1 MPHDTII
8 RTLGRMKF
16 FLAFVLVCT
25 SVLSSFSLN
34 HDSLFAVWND
44 TNNSDTSRMKSMFG
58 IIWGNYLY
66 SQPDSGFYYSQ
77 LLLEHAMITK
87 SKQFQASALN
97 AQSTALWLQADYS
110 NSLVLMEKSIA
121 LFSHIDHLSGMASGY
136 IGIANIYSDQ
146 SKVSKSL
153 EYNKKAMKIYEETNN
168 KAGVASALNNI
179 AGIYLSQGNV
189 MLAIDQ
195 YAESMEIKEELG
207 DKKGL
212 VSAYTNIGMLYN
224 GELDYVKS
232 LAFLKKALLLS
243 EEIDYKRGRGLV
255 LSNLGIVY
263 LEMNENE
270 IALEFF
276 MKALHMAEKTNDKK
290 SLGECYNILGDFYT
304 AVGNYK
310 EAYSMYGLGLEFN
323 KEIEDKGGV
332 AVALNGFGTYWNHMG
347 DHKKAIE
354 FSLEALN
361 LIDDFGDIN
370 LMILIYI
377 NLMNSNQELGN
388 YSLALKHCEYTNKLQ
403 DSIRNENR
411 TKALVQKDFKYKYEK
426 KEALKKLRY
435 EKELALVEEK
445 EKKQDFIA
453 TATASGLLMV
463 FVFAYLLFNRLR
475 ITSKQK
481 KLIEEQKKDI
491 TDSIN
496 YAWNIQDS
504 LLPNSEFIN
513 ELLPNSFVFFK
524 PKDKVSGDFFWVGE
538 KDDYVFFAVCD
549 CTGHGIPGA
558 FMSMIGSVL
567 LNEIVLLDGEKS
579 TKQILN
585 RMRLQI
591 INSLNQKG
599 ILGESQDGMD
609 MMLCR
614 YDKKKG
620 ELLYTGAYQTLVLI
634 REGELTVYK
643 GDSRPVGYFKGQNI
657 PFTEHS
663 LVMQKGD
670 MIYLFSDGYQ
680 DQFGGSND
688 KKFKIAN
695 LKKLFLSIHS
705 KPMPDQKKILEDT
718 LSSWMGETEQID
730 DVLIMGIGF

>member
-1 MPHDTII
+1 
-8 RTLGRMKF
+8 MKL

-25 SVLSSFSLN
+25 TVLSSFSLN
-34 HDSLFAVWND
+34 HDSLFSVWND
-44 TNNSDTSRMKSMFG
+44 TSIADDLRMKSLSD

-66 SQPDSGFYYSQ
+66 SQPDSGYFYSQ
-77 LLLEHAMITK
+77 MLLDQATITK
-87 SKQFQASALN
+87 NKQFQASALN
-97 AQSTALWLQADYS
+97 SQSTALWLQADYS

-153 EYNKKAMKIYEETNN
+153 EFNKKALKIYEETNS
-168 KAGVASALNNI
+168 KAGIANTLNNI

-189 MLAIDQ
+189 LLAIDQ
-195 YAESMEIKEELG
+195 YAESMAIKEELG

-212 VSAYTNIGMLYN
+212 VSAYTNIGMIYN
-224 GELDYVKS
+224 GEADYAKS
-232 LAFLKKALLLS
+232 LSFLKKALELS
-243 EEIDYKRGRGLV
+243 EEIVYKRGVGLV
-255 LSNLGIVY
+255 LNNLGTVY
-263 LEMNENE
+263 LQMNESE
-270 IALEFF
+270 MALEFY
-276 MKALHMAEKTNDKK
+276 MRALHNSEQTNDKK
-290 SLGECYNILGDFYT
+290 SLGECYNFLGDYYT
-304 AVGNYK
+304 VMGNYK
-310 EAYSMYGLGLEFN
+310 EAYSMYVFGLEFN
-323 KEIEDKGGV
+323 EEIEDKGGI
-332 AVALNGFGTYWNHMG
+332 AIALNGFGAYWSHMG
-347 DHKKAIE
+347 DYKKAVDY
-354 FSLEALN
+354 SLDALN
-361 LIDDFGDIN
+361 LVDDIGDVN

-388 YSLALKHCEYTNKLQ
+388 YQLALEQCEYINTLQ
-403 DSIRNENR
+403 DSVNNENK
-411 TKALVQKDFKYKYEK
+411 TKALIKQDFKYKYEK
-426 KEALKKLRY
+426 KEALKKMRY
-435 EKELALVEEK
+435 EEELAPAIEK
-445 EKKQDFIA
+445 EKKQDFIT
-453 TATASGLLMV
+453 TAAGSGLLMV
-463 FVFAYLLFNRLR
+463 FVFAYLLFNRLQ
-475 ITSKQK
+475 IISKQK
-481 KLIEEQKKDI
+481 RLIEEQKKDI

-524 PKDKVSGDFFWVGE
+524 PKDKVSGDFFWIGE

-634 REGELTVYK
+634 REGELTVHK
-643 GDSRPVGYFKGQNI
+643 GDARPVGYFKGQNI
-657 PFTEHS
+657 PFTEHMVS
-663 LVMQKGD
+663 MKKGD
-670 MIYLFSDGYQ
+670 VIYLFSDGYQ

-705 KPMPDQKKILEDT
+705 KPMPEQKKILEDT
-718 LSSWMGETEQID
+718 LSNWMGETEQID